1 MYVWPFLSYLK
12 VLYAADA
19 TEAVKPI
26 SLHVEQ
32 VMANIWDI
40 RTVGKKKLGIDD
52 TFNSEAH
59 RLKIE
64 CISLS
69 GSIFISCKIE
79 LIFGRLTVIVVYL
92 HFILEK
98 FDFKQ
103 KTQFSK
109 QSEFYKSGCW
119 CNAKVDS

>member
-1 MYVWPFLSYLK
+1 MTFSKLPKGVVCSRCNRSCKTHLFTCRAGHGKHLRHQDS
-12 VLYAADA
+12 
-19 TEAVKPI
+19 
-26 SLHVEQ
+26 
-32 VMANIWDI
+32 
-40 RTVGKKKLGIDD
+40 RKKKLGIDD

-109 QSEFYKSGCW
+109 QSEFYKSGC
-119 CNAKVDS
+119 